1 MTLELLWP
9 GKYDAAGR
17 RAPIPRFGDVV
28 RPIVVFPGSDP
39 ARLVEGDNLRALDA
53 LDETLRG
60 RVNLVYLDPP
70 FATGSRFALQTRV
83 GSGKRG
89 PEVERFAYDDRFD
102 GGVEGLVRML
112 DPRLRLLHE
121 LLAPDGSLYVHVD
134 PIASHAVKLLLD
146 EIFGADGF
154 QREIVWRIGWVSG
167 FKTRARNWI
176 RNHDVILFYTKDPR
190 QFTFNKLYTPYPAGY
205 RRRDGALPTGQG
217 VPVDDVWNANE
228 AEFALRGRD
237 SLDSIQIKSFSTEKS
252 GYATQKNESLLRRIV
267 AASSQPGDLVLDPFC
282 GSGTTGVAAVELG
295 RRFIGCDSSHAALH
309 VAKKR
314 LLSLSCGRGLVLERV
329 VRRGAATATVES
341 PNVSVDSSSES
352 EGSEARGP
360 LADADPERAAT
371 ESAAPADRSEPRRSG
386 AGSSASGEEAA
397 SRRSGAGSAPPGEE
411 AASRCSGA
419 GSARPGNDSEACHA
433 SSPGSG
439 IAGSNAASDAS
450 PPSETADSGA
460 VQDASSPRGSSTAE
474 VVARRIEGASDA
486 IEVELRNFEFGPEVA
501 VPSAVH
507 VAVESWSDLLDA
519 WWIAVEDDPPRVLF
533 HAFRTHRERALTV
546 VARVS
551 VEPTWSRLRVRL
563 TDVLGGEVDVVLTPN
578 AVQAPNS
585 PAAGNP
591 A

>member
-1 MTLELLWP
+1 
-9 GKYDAAGR
+9 
-17 RAPIPRFGDVV
+17 
-28 RPIVVFPGSDP
+28 
-39 ARLVEGDNLRALDA
+39 
-53 LDETLRG
+53 
-60 RVNLVYLDPP
+60 
-70 FATGSRFALQTRV
+70 
-83 GSGKRG
+83 
-89 PEVERFAYDDRFD
+89 
-102 GGVEGLVRML
+102 
-112 DPRLRLLHE
+112 
-121 LLAPDGSLYVHVD
+121 
-134 PIASHAVKLLLD
+134 
-146 EIFGADGF
+146 
-154 QREIVWRIGWVSG
+154 
-167 FKTRARNWI
+167 
-176 RNHDVILFYTKDPR
+176 
-190 QFTFNKLYTPYPAGY
+190 
-205 RRRDGALPTGQG
+205 
-217 VPVDDVWNANE
+217 
-228 AEFALRGRD
+228 
-237 SLDSIQIKSFSTEKS
+237 
-252 GYATQKNESLLRRIV
+252 
-267 AASSQPGDLVLDPFC
+267 
-282 GSGTTGVAAVELG
+282 
-295 RRFIGCDSSHAALH
+295 
-309 VAKKR
+309 
-314 LLSLSCGRGLVLERV
+314 
-329 VRRGAATATVES
+329 

-533 HAFRTHRERALTV
+533 HAFRTH
-546 VARVS
+546 
-551 VEPTWSRLRVRL
+551 
-563 TDVLGGEVDVVLTPN
+563 
-578 AVQAPNS
+578 
-585 PAAGNP
+585 
-591 A
+591 